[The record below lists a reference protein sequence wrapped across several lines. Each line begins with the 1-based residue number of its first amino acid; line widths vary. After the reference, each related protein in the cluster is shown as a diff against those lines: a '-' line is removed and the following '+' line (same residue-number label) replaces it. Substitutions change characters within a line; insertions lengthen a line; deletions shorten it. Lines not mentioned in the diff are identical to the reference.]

1 MLGRLE
7 HLYRNLQQGSA
18 CNPNEIEIKH
28 RSNDNV
34 SVARLH
40 HLYRNLQ
47 CVGVV
52 ALQHSAGRQA
62 GRQAGAKLVLQRPSA
77 QQAKR
82 ILLCLP
88 SSQGHL
94 CHYACPLRSWHRR
107 PVAGIQHLCSGGGT
121 ERRRGIVSPLL
132 PNF

>member
-1 MLGRLE
+1 MTT
-7 HLYRNLQQGSA
+7 SA
-18 CNPNEIEIKH
+18 LPDSTISIAICSAWEW
-28 RSNDNV
+28 
-34 SVARLH
+34 LH
-40 HLYRNLQ
+40 FNTVQ
-47 CVGVV
+47 
-52 ALQHSAGRQA
+52 AGRQA